1 MEISFIRLTNFFAMH
16 CDTMRRNPLK
26 NKKKMRISFQP
37 VDNPDKV
44 NTHLL
49 SWLLAACSMI
59 GPFATDMYLPSFHQ
73 MAQAFGSDLASVQ
86 MTLSSYL
93 AGFAVMTLFYGTISD
108 MFGRKL
114 TMVTGFLCFSAS
126 SLGAATS
133 DSLSMLVLWRLC
145 QGIFAG
151 CGMVI
156 GMAIIRDLF
165 GGPKAQM
172 LMAYVSMVFGF
183 GPALAPVIGGVVATH
198 LSWESHFYILTLI
211 SAVLAALCLIFL
223 PETLPQEK
231 RMTPRL
237 GTLLSN
243 YAAAARHSA
252 FMTANTSLAVAFLGQ
267 GVFIA
272 GAADW
277 CVEVMHLA
285 PDEFWKLFLPMVSGT
300 VIGSWISARIASRL
314 STQGTIRVGF
324 SVMFVAGAFALC
336 AMAELLPQ
344 GIAWAVMPLMIYTI
358 SIGIVRPGMALISMD
373 FLPNAKGM
381 AASMQ
386 SFVQTIFF
394 ALCSTLLVPLLY
406 GKGALYDLSIASFGL
421 LTISLWLLAMH
432 LRLENSAQQKR

>member
-183 GPALAPVIGGVVATH
+183 GPALAPVIGGIVATH

-243 YAAAARHSA
+243 YEAAARHSA

-358 SIGIVRPGMALISMD
+358 GIGIVRPGMALISMD

-394 ALCSTLLVPLLY
+394 ALCSALLVPLLY
-406 GKGALYDLSIASFGL
+406 GKGALYDLSIAGFGL

>member
-1 MEISFIRLTNFFAMH
+1 
-16 CDTMRRNPLK
+16 MRRNPLK

-243 YAAAARHSA
+243 YAAAARHPA

-358 SIGIVRPGMALISMD
+358 GIGIVRPGMALISMD

-394 ALCSTLLVPLLY
+394 ALCSALLVPLLY
-406 GKGALYDLSIASFGL
+406 GKGALYDLSIAGFGL
-421 LTISLWLLAMH
+421 LTIFLWLLAMH

>member
-1 MEISFIRLTNFFAMH
+1 MEISFIRLTNCFAMH

-358 SIGIVRPGMALISMD
+358 GIGIVRPGMALISMD

-394 ALCSTLLVPLLY
+394 ALCSALLVPLLY
-406 GKGALYDLSIASFGL
+406 GKGALYDLSIAGFGL

>member
-223 PETLPQEK
+223 PETLPQAK

-358 SIGIVRPGMALISMD
+358 GIGIVRPGMALISMD

-394 ALCSTLLVPLLY
+394 ALCSALLVPLLY
-406 GKGALYDLSIASFGL
+406 GKGALYDLSIAGFGL

>member
-1 MEISFIRLTNFFAMH
+1 
-16 CDTMRRNPLK
+16 MRRNPLK

-44 NTHLL
+44 NTHQL

-324 SVMFVAGAFALC
+324 SVMFVAVAFALC

-358 SIGIVRPGMALISMD
+358 GIGIVRPGMALISMD

-394 ALCSTLLVPLLY
+394 ALCSALLVPLLY
-406 GKGALYDLSIASFGL
+406 GKGALYDLSIAGFGL
-421 LTISLWLLAMH
+421 LTIFLWLLAMH

>member
-1 MEISFIRLTNFFAMH
+1 
-16 CDTMRRNPLK
+16 MRRNPLK

-44 NTHLL
+44 NTHQL

-183 GPALAPVIGGVVATH
+183 VPALAPVIGGVVATH

-358 SIGIVRPGMALISMD
+358 GIGIVRPGMALISMD

-394 ALCSTLLVPLLY
+394 ALCSALLVPLLY
-406 GKGALYDLSIASFGL
+406 GKGALYDLSIAGFGL
-421 LTISLWLLAMH
+421 LTIFLWLLAMH

>member
-1 MEISFIRLTNFFAMH
+1 
-16 CDTMRRNPLK
+16 MRRNLLK

-73 MAQAFGSDLASVQ
+73 MAQAFGSDLAGVQ

-156 GMAIIRDLF
+156 GMAVIRDLF

-183 GPALAPVIGGVVATH
+183 GPALAPVIGGIVVTH
-198 LSWESHFYILTLI
+198 FSWESHFYILTFI
-211 SAVLAALCLIFL
+211 SAVLAALCLLFL
-223 PETLPQEK
+223 PETLPKEK
-231 RMTPRL
+231 RMSPRL

-243 YAAAARHSA
+243 YASAARHGA
-252 FMTANTSLAVAFLGQ
+252 FMTANTALAVAFLGQ
-267 GVFIA
+267 G
-272 GAADW
+272 
-277 CVEVMHLA
+277 M
-285 PDEFWKLFLPMVSGT
+285 
-300 VIGSWISARIASRL
+300 AS
-314 STQGTIRVGF
+314 
-324 SVMFVAGAFALC
+324 
-336 AMAELLPQ
+336 
-344 GIAWAVMPLMIYTI
+344 
-358 SIGIVRPGMALISMD
+358 
-373 FLPNAKGM
+373 
-381 AASMQ
+381 
-386 SFVQTIFF
+386 
-394 ALCSTLLVPLLY
+394 
-406 GKGALYDLSIASFGL
+406 
-421 LTISLWLLAMH
+421 
-432 LRLENSAQQKR
+432 

>member
-151 CGMVI
+151 FGMVI

-344 GIAWAVMPLMIYTI
+344 GITWAVMPLMIYTI
-358 SIGIVRPGMALISMD
+358 GIGIVRPGMALISMD

-394 ALCSTLLVPLLY
+394 ALCSALLVPLLY
-406 GKGALYDLSIASFGL
+406 GKGALYDLSIAGFGL

>member
-358 SIGIVRPGMALISMD
+358 GIGIVRPGMALIAMD

-394 ALCSTLLVPLLY
+394 ALCSALLVPLLY
-406 GKGALYDLSIASFGL
+406 GKGALYDLSIAGFGL
-421 LTISLWLLAMH
+421 LTISLWLLSMH

>member
-237 GTLLSN
+237 RTLLSN

-358 SIGIVRPGMALISMD
+358 GIGIVRPGMALISMD

-394 ALCSTLLVPLLY
+394 ALCSALLVPLLY
-406 GKGALYDLSIASFGL
+406 GKGALYDLSIAGFGL

>member
-358 SIGIVRPGMALISMD
+358 GIGIVRPGMALIAMD

-394 ALCSTLLVPLLY
+394 ALCSALLVPLLY
-406 GKGALYDLSIASFGL
+406 GKGALYDLSIAGFGL

>member
-1 MEISFIRLTNFFAMH
+1 
-16 CDTMRRNPLK
+16 MRRNPLK

-73 MAQAFGSDLASVQ
+73 MAQAFGSDLAGVQ

-133 DSLSMLVLWRLC
+133 DSLSMLVLWRLY

-211 SAVLAALCLIFL
+211 SAVLATLCLIFL

-277 CVEVMHLA
+277 CVEAMHLA

-358 SIGIVRPGMALISMD
+358 GIGIVRPGMALISMD

-394 ALCSTLLVPLLY
+394 ALCSALLVPLLY
-406 GKGALYDLSIASFGL
+406 GKGALYDLSIAGFGL

>member
-336 AMAELLPQ
+336 AMVELLPQ

-358 SIGIVRPGMALISMD
+358 GIGIVRPGMALISMD

-394 ALCSTLLVPLLY
+394 ALCSALLVPLLY
-406 GKGALYDLSIASFGL
+406 GKGALYDLSIAGFGL

>member
-49 SWLLAACSMI
+49 SWLLATCSMI

-358 SIGIVRPGMALISMD
+358 GIGIVRPGMALISMD

-394 ALCSTLLVPLLY
+394 ALCSALLVPLLY
-406 GKGALYDLSIASFGL
+406 GKGALYDLSIAGFGL

>member
-211 SAVLAALCLIFL
+211 SAVLATLCLIFC
-223 PETLPQEK
+223 T
-231 RMTPRL
+231 
-237 GTLLSN
+237 
-243 YAAAARHSA
+243 
-252 FMTANTSLAVAFLGQ
+252 
-267 GVFIA
+267 
-272 GAADW
+272 
-277 CVEVMHLA
+277 
-285 PDEFWKLFLPMVSGT
+285 
-300 VIGSWISARIASRL
+300 
-314 STQGTIRVGF
+314 
-324 SVMFVAGAFALC
+324 
-336 AMAELLPQ
+336 
-344 GIAWAVMPLMIYTI
+344 
-358 SIGIVRPGMALISMD
+358 
-373 FLPNAKGM
+373 
-381 AASMQ
+381 
-386 SFVQTIFF
+386 
-394 ALCSTLLVPLLY
+394 
-406 GKGALYDLSIASFGL
+406 
-421 LTISLWLLAMH
+421 
-432 LRLENSAQQKR
+432 

>member
-183 GPALAPVIGGVVATH
+183 GPALAPVIGGVVAPH

-358 SIGIVRPGMALISMD
+358 GIGIVRPGMALISMD

-394 ALCSTLLVPLLY
+394 ALCSALLVPLLY
-406 GKGALYDLSIASFGL
+406 GKGALYDLSIAGFGL

>member
-1 MEISFIRLTNFFAMH
+1 MH

-73 MAQAFGSDLASVQ
+73 MAQAFGSDLSGVQ

-156 GMAIIRDLF
+156 GMAVIRDLF

-183 GPALAPVIGGVVATH
+183 GPALAPVIGGIVATH
-198 LSWESHFYILTLI
+198 LSWESHFYILTFI
-211 SAVLAALCLIFL
+211 SALLAALCLLFL
-223 PETLPQEK
+223 PETLPKEK
-231 RMTPRL
+231 RMSPRL

-243 YAAAARHSA
+243 YASAARHGA
-252 FMTANTSLAVAFLGQ
+252 FMTANTALAVAFLGQ

-277 CVEVMHLA
+277 CVEVMHLS

-300 VIGSWISARIASRL
+300 VIGSWISARIAGRL

-324 SVMFVAGAFALC
+324 CVMFAAGVFALC
-336 AMAELLPQ
+336 TMSGLLPE
-344 GIAWAVMPLMIYTI
+344 GIVWAVLPLMIYTI
-358 SIGIVRPGMALISMD
+358 GIGIVRPGMALIAMD
-373 FLPNAKGM
+373 FLPQSRGL

-394 ALCSTLLVPLLY
+394 ALCSALLVPLLF
-406 GKGALYDLSIASFGL
+406 GNGALYDLAIAGFGL
-421 LTISLWLLAMH
+421 LTISLWLIAMNM
-432 LRLENSAQQKR
+432 RLHKSAQKQP

>member
-114 TMVTGFLCFSAS
+114 TMVTGFLCFSTS

-172 LMAYVSMVFGF
+172 LMAYVSTVFGF

-344 GIAWAVMPLMIYTI
+344 GITWAVMPLMIYTI
-358 SIGIVRPGMALISMD
+358 GIGIVRPGMALISMD

-394 ALCSTLLVPLLY
+394 ALCSALLVPLLY
-406 GKGALYDLSIASFGL
+406 GKGALYDLSIAGFGL

>member
-1 MEISFIRLTNFFAMH
+1 
-16 CDTMRRNPLK
+16 MRRNLLK

-73 MAQAFGSDLASVQ
+73 MAQAFGSDLAGVQ

-156 GMAIIRDLF
+156 GMAVIRDLF

-183 GPALAPVIGGVVATH
+183 GPALAPVIGGIVATH
-198 LSWESHFYILTLI
+198 LSWESHFYILTFI
-211 SAVLAALCLIFL
+211 SAVLAALCLLFL
-223 PETLPQEK
+223 PETLPKEK
-231 RMTPRL
+231 RMSPRL

-243 YAAAARHSA
+243 YASAARHGA
-252 FMTANTSLAVAFLGQ
+252 FMTANTALAVAFLGQ

-277 CVEVMHLA
+277 CVEVMHLS
-285 PDEFWKLFLPMVSGT
+285 PDEFWKLFLPMVSGA
-300 VIGSWISARIASRL
+300 VIGSWISARIAGRL
-314 STQGTIRVGF
+314 SHTRNNPSGLLRDVCRWRLCLVYHVGLVARRHRLGSSALDDLHHRHRYRSSGHGPDCHGLLAAIPRSGRIHAKLRADDF
-324 SVMFVAGAFALC
+324 LCAVFRIAGAFAL
-336 AMAELLPQ
+336 
-344 GIAWAVMPLMIYTI
+344 
-358 SIGIVRPGMALISMD
+358 R
-373 FLPNAKGM
+373 
-381 AASMQ
+381 
-386 SFVQTIFF
+386 
-394 ALCSTLLVPLLY
+394 
-406 GKGALYDLSIASFGL
+406 
-421 LTISLWLLAMH
+421 
-432 LRLENSAQQKR
+432 